1 MFVCAALTLAS
12 RVGYVC
18 KMCPK
23 GEAAMKCEKGEAKG
37 QLGSHSASANQTTLR
52 SLHCQVQDAEYR
64 EVAAA
69 LLDYHKE
76 TLEKQAL
83 ESLEQIVRE
92 KPKFGY
98 WTISDTEYDQEYS
111 LAMDLGRLRV
121 FRGNVS
127 ADRDEY
133 RLAHRLNRDHPT
145 LVGLNRFDY
154 RRQFVVFLSP
164 KAWALRRFALVEMAR
179 HHSQVRTILFD

>member
-1 MFVCAALTLAS
+1 MEDA
-12 RVGYVC
+12 
-18 KMCPK
+18 K
-23 GEAAMKCEKGEAKG
+23 GEGKGE
-37 QLGSHSASANQTTLR
+37 LGNHSVSANQKALR
-52 SLHCQVQDAEYR
+52 SLQCQVQDAEYR

-69 LLDYHKE
+69 LLDYHRE
-76 TLEKQAL
+76 TLEKKAL

-98 WTISDTEYDQEYS
+98 WTISDAEYDQEYS

-133 RLAHRLNRDHPT
+133 RLARRLNRDHPT
-145 LVGLNRFDY
+145 MVGLRRFDY
-154 RRQFVVFLSP
+154 RRQFVVLLSS

-179 HHSQVRTILFD
+179 HHSQVRTILFG